1 MFLVTAVATGSSEL
15 FSVLAEICYLVS
27 DVLVEVCLI
36 ATNYVGRL
44 SGHAETVKRDLYRL
58 LESVAYK
65 SPIAWIV
72 RGDIC
77 REKVLPKI
85 EKLNNEFRKLTGK
98 DLVVVMKATISE
110 NELRRLLGYSEP
122 PKSRKAVIVTA

>member
-1 MFLVTAVATGSSEL
+1 LFTAVATDSSKL

-27 DVLVEVCLI
+27 DVLVEVCLV
-36 ATNYVGRL
+36 ATNYVGKL
-44 SGHAETVKRDLYRL
+44 SGRAETVKRDLYRL

-65 SPIAWIV
+65 SPIAWII

-85 EKLNNEFRKLTGK
+85 EKLNNEFRELTGK
-98 DLVVVMKATISE
+98 DLVVVMRATISE
-110 NELRRLLGYSEP
+110 NELKQLLGYSEP
-122 PKSRKAVIVTA
+122 PKSRRAVIVTA